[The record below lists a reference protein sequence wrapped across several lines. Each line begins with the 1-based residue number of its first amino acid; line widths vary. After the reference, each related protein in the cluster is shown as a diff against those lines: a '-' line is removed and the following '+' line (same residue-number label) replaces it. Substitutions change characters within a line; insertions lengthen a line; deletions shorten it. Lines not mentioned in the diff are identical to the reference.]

1 MKAIIFAAGVGRRL
15 QSVTQGRPKCLVE
28 ISGRSLLSLH
38 LEHLTQ
44 LGVTSV
50 VLVVGFAQE
59 AIRNA
64 VAQDPHG
71 SVVQFVVNEQFTRGS
86 ITSLWAARDHMTEDA
101 VLMDADVF
109 YDPRILMRLVRSPF
123 STALLMDESVQQQ
136 TEECMVAAR
145 NGRVVRLSK
154 TLPDRFD
161 EAGEGIGFLKIH
173 KDHIP
178 TLLHSVQSCIEA
190 GRLDMEYEDAMQEF
204 FTQIPVGYEKVGGM
218 PWVEIDFPEDIQR
231 ATQEILPAIGVMEN
245 NTSAPANR

>member
-15 QSVTQGRPKCLVE
+15 QAVTQGRPKCLVE
-28 ISGRSLLSLH
+28 IGGRSLLSLH
-38 LEHLTQ
+38 LEYLTQ
-44 LGVTSV
+44 MGVGPV

-59 AIRNA
+59 AIREA

-109 YDPRILMRLVRSPF
+109 YDPRILMRLVRSSF
-123 STALLMDESVQQQ
+123 STALLMDETVQQH
-136 TEECMVAAR
+136 TEECMVAAWD
-145 NGRVVRLSK
+145 GRVVRLSK
-154 TLPDRFD
+154 TLPERFD
-161 EAGEGIGFLKIH
+161 EAGEGIGFFKIQ
-173 KDHIP
+173 KSHIP

-204 FTQIPVGYEKVGGM
+204 FGQVAVGYEKVGGI

-231 ATQEILPAIGVMEN
+231 ATHEILPARGVMEN
-245 NTSAPANR
+245 NTSASANR

>member
-1 MKAIIFAAGVGRRL
+1 
-15 QSVTQGRPKCLVE
+15 
-28 ISGRSLLSLH
+28 
-38 LEHLTQ
+38 
-44 LGVTSV
+44 V

-136 TEECMVAAR
+136 TEECMVAVR

-154 TLPDRFD
+154 MLPDRFD